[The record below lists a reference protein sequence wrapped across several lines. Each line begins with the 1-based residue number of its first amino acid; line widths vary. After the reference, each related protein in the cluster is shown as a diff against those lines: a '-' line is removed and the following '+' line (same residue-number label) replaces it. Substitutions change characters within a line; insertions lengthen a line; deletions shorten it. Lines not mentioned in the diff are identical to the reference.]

1 LCSRSTNI
9 GFRSRNC
16 RQKQSQPWSKV
27 QQQRGARVAIFFRD
41 FLFIDM
47 TYAARVAYGQAG
59 TGLAALPLCTE
70 RILSLRPTQFTVGLR
85 EVTEKRRKI
94 EQRTICPATIHN
106 SFPVVLGPAGKVYL
120 LDRHHYATAFCR
132 MGAKRVRIMVVDD
145 LSHLD
150 PAKFW
155 ATLEQRS
162 WVRPFDRLGMRRPFD
177 HMPTHV
183 LALEDD
189 PFRSLAGALRR
200 LGLYTKTAIPYSDF
214 AWADF
219 LRRRIG
225 SGCVDHDFDAAVD
238 EAVRLVCAS
247 AEAKNLPGWSPL
259 SSIPAGDRRGY
270 SSAEQTRKCA
280 VNLSQ
285 AVPN

>member
-1 LCSRSTNI
+1 MIGPKSNSTR
-9 GFRSRNC
+9 GRAWLFFSRN
-16 RQKQSQPWSKV
+16 
-27 QQQRGARVAIFFRD
+27 
-41 FLFIDM
+41 FLFINM
-47 TYAARVAYGQAG
+47 TYEASVAYGQAG
-59 TGLAALPLCTE
+59 TGLAALALCATE

-85 EVTEKRRKI
+85 EVTVKRRKI
-94 EQRTICPATIHN
+94 EERAICPATIHN
-106 SFPVVLGPAGKVYL
+106 GFPVVRGPAGKVYL

-150 PAKFW
+150 PGKFW

-162 WVRPFDRLGMRRPFD
+162 WVRPFDRLGMRRAFD

-200 LGLYTKTAIPYSDF
+200 LGIFTKTATRYSDF

-219 LRRRIG
+219 LRCHIG

-247 AEAKNLPGWSPL
+247 AEAKNLPGWCPL
-259 SSIPAGDRRGY
+259 SSIPADERRGY
-270 SSAEQTRKCA
+270 FER
-280 VNLSQ
+280 
-285 AVPN
+285 